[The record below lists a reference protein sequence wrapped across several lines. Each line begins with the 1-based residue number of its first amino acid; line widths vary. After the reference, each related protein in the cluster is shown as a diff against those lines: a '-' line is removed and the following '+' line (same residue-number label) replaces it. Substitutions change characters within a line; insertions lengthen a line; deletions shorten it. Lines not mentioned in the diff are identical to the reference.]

1 MTRKDCL
8 LAARAEALFASHLSA
23 TRRPTAA
30 EAVEAIRKTIRAH
43 GGTRGCAAEVA
54 AAYGEYPELAA
65 RRMRWALG
73 SVEAIFPTGRRRR
86 DEQVVAA

>member
-1 MTRKDCL
+1 MTRRDCL

-23 TRRPTAA
+23 THRPTAA
-30 EAVEAIRKTIRAH
+30 EAAEAIRTTVRAH

-54 AAYGEYPELAA
+54 AAYGEHPELAA
-65 RRMRWALG
+65 RRMRWAL
-73 SVEAIFPTGRRRR
+73 SAVEALFPAGRRRR